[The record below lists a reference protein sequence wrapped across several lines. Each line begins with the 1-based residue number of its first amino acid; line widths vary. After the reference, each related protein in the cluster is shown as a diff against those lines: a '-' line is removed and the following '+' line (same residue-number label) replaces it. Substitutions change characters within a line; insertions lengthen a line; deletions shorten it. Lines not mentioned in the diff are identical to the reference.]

1 MNSIQIVNNMGIGY
15 NLGNLFD
22 CNNKSSEEIKKP
34 DDQITSCGNEVITKD
49 VINNIKK
56 YGFKTIRFPITWM
69 NFINDSGQINI
80 NWLSRVREVVNWII
94 KSNLYCIIN
103 IYHDGSSGN
112 WLSKGINSFNKYI
125 NLWAQIADEFK
136 NYDEFLIFESMDK
149 VDFRLDN
156 NKYDYSTLFEFS
168 QGFVNTVR
176 NSGGNNKK
184 RLLII
189 SGPNSDKDLI
199 CSEEFKLP
207 NDPFNKLA
215 ISIHYD
221 KPPKFVNDHDDKP
234 IPLINETHELIDIS
248 TKSWGTEVDYKNLFN
263 DFELIKDFYISKG
276 IPVIFSEVGVATE
289 QKKEIESIRE
299 YLYAV
304 FSFSSAYNGIMS
316 CLWDTSNKTFGNM
329 NYYDRKN
336 NIWYDG
342 KIKDNFKIISRGK
355 YINPF
360 DFYLYN
366 NMENISDPD
375 PDGNLHIKVGKKT
388 VTKIVFNAKII
399 TRSFSEIGIGISS
412 FDKNGINFEE
422 QIDVKVGKKLYDG
435 SYIFIIG
442 ARGKDYNEYVNLLRW
457 YGLDYIKLNYLA
469 VEFEENFTSFDYFA
483 YKLAFN
489 GVD

>member
-1 MNSIQIVNNMGIGY
+1 
-15 NLGNLFD
+15 
-22 CNNKSSEEIKKP
+22 
-34 DDQITSCGNEVITKD
+34 
-49 VINNIKK
+49 
-56 YGFKTIRFPITWM
+56 
-69 NFINDSGQINI
+69 
-80 NWLSRVREVVNWII
+80 
-94 KSNLYCIIN
+94 
-103 IYHDGSSGN
+103 
-112 WLSKGINSFNKYI
+112 
-125 NLWAQIADEFK
+125 
-136 NYDEFLIFESMDK
+136 MDK

-156 NKYDYSTLFEFS
+156 DKYDYLTLFEFS
-168 QGFVNTVR
+168 QGFVNIIR
-176 NSGGNNKK
+176 NSGGYNKN

-189 SGPNSDKDLI
+189 SGPNSDKDLT
-199 CSEEFKLP
+199 CSEEFKMP
-207 NDPFNKLA
+207 NDPYNKLA

-221 KPPKFVNDHDDKP
+221 KPFQFVSDSDDKP
-234 IPLINETHELIDIS
+234 APMINESQDFFYIS
-248 TKSWGTEVDYKNLFN
+248 AQTWGMEVDYKNLFN
-263 DFELIKDFYISKG
+263 DFELIKDFYIKKG
-276 IPVIFSEVGVATE
+276 IPVIFSEVGVVTE
-289 QKKEIESIRE
+289 KKKEIESIRE

-457 YGLDYIKLNYLA
+457 YGLDYIKFNYLA
-469 VEFEENFTSFDYFA
+469 IEFEENFTSFDYFA